1 MDCGLIFEEPRGS
14 FAKDQGRLRSGLVL
28 VDRIRW
34 ISIQR
39 WKAARLSWRETA
51 RLGCAAPDTGE
62 QLTARRWLGAG
73 RAALGAAGGELG
85 GGGVAGTGQN
95 GHPGSFNSGFGTES
109 ERATSRTRWRDLR
122 DAQRRR
128 SARATAA
135 GRSKAPASKIR
146 AEQSEREG
154 EKGSASVLSTSRSS

>member
-28 VDRIRW
+28 VDWIRW

-62 QLTARRWLGAG
+62 QLTARRWLGSGSG
-73 RAALGAAGGELG
+73 RGERRWARPAA
-85 GGGVAGTGQN
+85 
-95 GHPGSFNSGFGTES
+95 S
-109 ERATSRTRWRDLR
+109 
-122 DAQRRR
+122 
-128 SARATAA
+128 
-135 GRSKAPASKIR
+135 
-146 AEQSEREG
+146 
-154 EKGSASVLSTSRSS
+154 